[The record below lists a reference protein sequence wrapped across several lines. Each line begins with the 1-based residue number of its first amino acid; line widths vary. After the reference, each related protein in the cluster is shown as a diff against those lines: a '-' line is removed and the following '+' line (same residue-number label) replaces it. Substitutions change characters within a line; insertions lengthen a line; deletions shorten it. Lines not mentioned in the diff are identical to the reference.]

1 MNYKLSKHAVDV
13 LNSRNIEI
21 DWIDYVLNNPSAKVI
36 KKSNEVNYFA
46 LIIENENR
54 CLKVVLNPIS
64 MIVVTAYF
72 DRDMRKKGC
81 R

>member
-1 MNYKLSKHAVDV
+1 MNYKLSKHALDV
-13 LNSRNIEI
+13 MSARNIEEK
-21 DWIDYVLNNPSAKVI
+21 WIDIVLENPSLKNI
-36 KKSNEVNYFA
+36 KSSNEVNYFA
-46 LIIENENR
+46 SISDNEDR

-81 R
+81 K